1 MKPLIQLIALLIK
14 WMFLVENII
23 NVVGLSSQI
32 ERQKDDA
39 VASVENIAASAQ
51 ENSAGTEEVSANAEE
66 ILATM
71 EEFSANIHDLDNI
84 AKRLA
89 DETNRFKIE

>member
-1 MKPLIQLIALLIK
+1 MEI
-14 WMFLVENII
+14 LVENII

-32 ERQKDDA
+32 EGQKNDA

-51 ENSAGTEEVSANAEE
+51 ENSAGTQEVSANAEE

-71 EEFSANIHDLDNI
+71 EEFSANIQDLDNI
-84 AKRLA
+84 AKQLA
-89 DETNRFKIE
+89 DETSQFKLD